1 MTIKTA
7 FKLHQQT
14 LKRVHWSAA
23 SMSVRMCHK
32 LVIQE
37 RIRRQILNECFGHKN
52 FNFWTFGGKLRQR
65 TRRVPD
71 VISPRF
77 ASISCTW
84 QKQSEKKLNRRLKLT
99 RGENAVFS
107 KIWQSCMTI
116 PDMMLP
122 NCASTLRGLRW
133 LFCCISG
140 KYCSYADSGGYFPHS
155 ESGISNLS
163 EREVRFFWV
172 GMGLQTAPSP
182 FIPPCLLLAS
192 SLFPCLCSCFLLFT
206 LQGRAP

>member
-1 MTIKTA
+1 M
-7 FKLHQQT
+7 F
-14 LKRVHWSAA
+14 
-23 SMSVRMCHK
+23 HK

-52 FNFWTFGGKLRQR
+52 FNFWTFGGKFRQR

-71 VISPRF
+71 VISPEF

-84 QKQSEKKLNRRLKLT
+84 QKQSEKKLHRRLKQI

-140 KYCSYADSGGYFPHS
+140 PYCSYADSGSYFPRS

-163 EREVRFFWV
+163 EREMRFFWV

-182 FIPPCLLLAS
+182 FIPPW
-192 SLFPCLCSCFLLFT
+192 
-206 LQGRAP
+206 